1 MSVILYRAVG
11 LSSVLF
17 WFHSTEGGV
26 VLATASTG
34 GKVLVLG
41 TGGTIAGTSSTGRDR
56 DYQAAQLQVADLVQ
70 AVPELAA
77 YELETQQVAQVD
89 SKDMGWP
96 VWKVLLAACHNA
108 LARHDVTGL
117 VITHGTDTLEE
128 TALLLHV
135 LLPPGKPVVLTA
147 AMRPA
152 TSEQADGPL
161 NLWHSVR
168 AVEEATRQG
177 WHGVVVA
184 MNGQLWPATL
194 VRKSHSWHVDAFD
207 GGGLA
212 ANTLNAETV
221 WQPCLG
227 MLRPHLMTLPALPWV
242 ALAFSHADADGRLIE
257 AALSVSEPPEG
268 WVVACTGHGTWH
280 AGLRGALLRAEQGG
294 ALVWRSTRVA
304 RGGVSPEASGTMAV
318 AGVLTPAQA
327 RLMMSV
333 GLALGGAAGAEGLRD
348 QIVQSAI
355 PLGLMA

>member
-1 MSVILYRAVG
+1 

-17 WFHSTEGGV
+17 LVSFNRGVGV

-56 DYQAAQLQVADLVQ
+56 DYQAARLQVADLVQ
-70 AVPELAA
+70 AVPQLSAF
-77 YELETQQVAQVD
+77 ELETQQVAQVD

-96 VWKVLLAACHNA
+96 VWRDLLAACQAA
-108 LARHDVTGL
+108 LARDDVSGL

-128 TALLLHV
+128 TAVLLHV

-152 TSEQADGPL
+152 TSVHADGPL
-161 NLWHSVR
+161 NLWDSVR
-168 AVEEATRQG
+168 TVDEAARQG

-194 VRKSHSWHVDAFD
+194 VRKAHSWHVDAFD
-207 GGGLA
+207 GGGLSSKL
-212 ANTLNAETV
+212 LNAETL

-227 MLRPHLMTLPALPWV
+227 MLRPHLLALPGLPWV

-294 ALVWRSTRVA
+294 ALVWRTSRVA
-304 RGGVSPEASGTMAV
+304 RGGVSPEASGSMAV
-318 AGVLTPAQA
+318 AGLLTPAQA
-327 RLMMSV
+327 RLLMSL
-333 GLALGGAAGAEGLRD
+333 GLALGGATGAEALRD
-348 QIVQSAI
+348 QVVQASV
-355 PLGLMA
+355 PWGLMA

>member
-1 MSVILYRAVG
+1 
-11 LSSVLF
+11 
-17 WFHSTEGGV
+17 V
-26 VLATASTG
+26 VLATTSNG

-56 DYQAAQLQVADLVQ
+56 DYQAAQLRVADLVQ

-77 YELETQQVAQVD
+77 FQLETQQVSQVD

-96 VWKVLLAACHNA
+96 VWRELLAACLLA
-108 LARHDVTGL
+108 LARDDVSGL

-152 TSEQADGPL
+152 SSAMADGPV

-168 AVEEATRQG
+168 AVDVAARHG

-184 MNGQLWPATL
+184 MNGHLWPATL
-194 VRKSHSWHVDAFD
+194 VRKAHSWHVDAFD
-207 GGGLA
+207 GGGGDSCALDVPQA
-212 ANTLNAETV
+212 
-221 WQPCLG
+221 WQPSLG
-227 MLRPHLMTLPALPWV
+227 LHRPHLLTLQALPWV
-242 ALAFSHADADGRLIE
+242 ALVFSHADVDGRLIE
-257 AALSVSEPPEG
+257 AALSMSEPPEG
-268 WVVACTGHGTWH
+268 WVLACTGHGTVH
-280 AGLRGALLRAEQGG
+280 AGLRSALLRAEQGG

-304 RGGVSPEASGTMAV
+304 RGGVSPETSGTMAV

-327 RLMMSV
+327 RLLMSL
-333 GLALGGAAGAEGLRD
+333 GLALGGAAGAEALRD